1 MLVVGVQRA
10 VRSSPGDAE
19 LAEAHLRRDRHARE
33 LGEVELE
40 DRDDDAGAARGAHS
54 AARLDWRREHGD
66 VEVGGPDLGREL
78 RVVVQAWVGQDRE
91 RDGLGLPGPKACACS
106 ARSTA
111 SKQASGCFRDTARHS
126 AGAKR
131 STASWSWARRTGTPR
146 RATGRRSQS
155 RRPIWARGCGP

>member
-54 AARLDWRREHGD
+54 AARLDRR
-66 VEVGGPDLGREL
+66 REL
-78 RVVVQAWVGQDRE
+78 RVVVQARVGQDRE

-146 RATGRRSQS
+146 RATGRRSRS
-155 RRPIWARGCGP
+155 RRPIRARGCGP